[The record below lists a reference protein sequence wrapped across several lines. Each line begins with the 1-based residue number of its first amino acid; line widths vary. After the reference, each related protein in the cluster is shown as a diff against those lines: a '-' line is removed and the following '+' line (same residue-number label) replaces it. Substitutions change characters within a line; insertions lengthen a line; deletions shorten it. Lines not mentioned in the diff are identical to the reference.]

1 LNKFLVCIALLIVH
15 SAWSQIDVPV
25 VGNKDGQWR
34 IINESKE
41 ILMSRSVHYINHF
54 DSKNLAYYKEN
65 NKVGILNSKGK
76 IIYEPSFRAVKMLG
90 NGIYHCYTDKGQQIV
105 DFSTVD
111 LKSIDCISA
120 YRLDDAW
127 YTIQNEDGYHLFNYL
142 SKKLIDIARR
152 ESIIGFGQG
161 YVAVEESD
169 STSMVYNKAGEEFL
183 VLKRDIT
190 FYDGNTIL
198 RAENK
203 LRVIYPKHAFL
214 LPPEVILMANS
225 SERLIYSVNGETI
238 WLDPISGETVRTLPY
253 DRVWFVKERLLAV
266 EKKGKQGLYHLDKG
280 LITTITYDGFG
291 YMAEGQKET
300 DMTKNGLSGIIYEDG
315 RIKIPCKY
323 VSIYE
328 DAEWYYVSNSSFS
341 QGLISKITNR
351 EFLPC
356 IYDGITIDEDKIK
369 AQSGTK
375 LKVIKYDENH
385 AVVSSVTIKNA
396 VQLNPSRSYR
406 RNGSI
411 DSRLYS
417 IGWFTETQKKF
428 DRNDFFLGYVDNWG
442 FKDKNDSVLIKA
454 KHAMPQYVENAEFT
468 LVPHDSIVY
477 VFQGIEYKESC
488 NSALRNTD
496 GRMAMEALVIGM
508 DTLDY
513 KKRMFARVSTDKGLA
528 TINSL
533 GKPTFH
539 NFIGREQGEFIRFCD
554 EGTIIPVDFSS
565 TEKVQ
570 YPALDLGQSKNNF
583 TNYQT
588 LSWKYDGDDYSYI
601 EFEEGKWNFL
611 DLEGNHLFTEPFEF
625 VNEFKLQRSIAKKDG
640 KWGLVSSDTTIIPF
654 KYSNI
659 SRVKELGDS
668 VFLVQSS
675 AGGKV
680 FLDSNS
686 VELDFKINSFVRNN
700 GPLNQVIVD
709 GKRKIIDADNK
720 VVSGDSKSQKLMD
733 GAWFYTKSKKVISA
747 YDGDG
752 MSLGEYDLKPIE
764 RMGKDAFLFK
774 KGSRYGVINS
784 SAETVIPFEYR
795 EITKMGGY
803 YFAKNGSENL
813 LLDVNF
819 KVIRKCKTAEV
830 LIDNVTGNYLT
841 VYDGQ
846 VKVYRA
852 SDGKKVGKSSGKPAL
867 FHNGWIFN
875 LGKGAMIATHSEMSE
890 VRSFKSTVEEIEVIE
905 GYGYLFH
912 TKDHVSSYVN
922 LELEPIEI
930 GNTLKR
936 SESLGKGFVT
946 GKLSEGIAI
955 YNAENWIKF
964 KKDSKVYGTFN
975 DKYILVKEEGKY
987 YYLDQDFKNPMGR
1000 YYNNATPFNGNHAA
1014 VKESEGWA
1022 IIDDKGVFKT
1032 LPTYSGMK
1040 NLGPNLFSI
1049 PAFSLYGL
1057 IDNDGNEIL
1066 PSIYKRI
1073 TFIHPNLIQVIHEG
1087 DIKYFNASGMEL
1099 KIYK

>member
-1 LNKFLVCIALLIVH
+1 MNKFLVCIALLIVH

-41 ILMSRSVHYINHF
+41 ILMPRSVHYINHF

-65 NKVGILNSKGK
+65 NKVGIINSKGK

-127 YTIQNEDGYHLFNYL
+127 YSIQNEDGYHLFNYL
-142 SKKLIDIARR
+142 SKKLIDIDSLNAIRLAAN
-152 ESIIGFGQG
+152 G
-161 YVAVEESD
+161 YVSVIETD
-169 STSMVYNKAGEEFL
+169 SLLMVYNTAGEEFL
-183 VLKRDIT
+183 VGRLNIQ
-190 FYDGNTIL
+190 YWGNRVEL
-198 RAENK
+198 RLPKET
-203 LRVIYPKHAFL
+203 RVIYPNYEFK
-214 LPPEVILMANS
+214 LPTDVSLDLDNLGNLIYSWNGETNWANPSTGEILRTLRFDRVWYLQ
-225 SERLIYSVNGETI
+225 ERLI
-238 WLDPISGETVRTLPY
+238 
-253 DRVWFVKERLLAV
+253 AV
-266 EKKGKQGLYHLDKG
+266 EKNGKQGLYHLEKG
-280 LITTITYDGFG
+280 LLTPIVYDGFS
-291 YMAEGQKET
+291 YRFNDSKEFYAV
-300 DMTKNGLSGIIYEDG
+300 KNQLTGIISENG
-315 RIKIPCKY
+315 KVKIPCKY
-323 VSIYE
+323 LSIYE

-356 IYDGITIDEDKIK
+356 IYDGITIDGDQIK

-375 LKVIKYDENH
+375 LKVIKYDKNH
-385 AVVSSVTIKNA
+385 SVVSSVTIKNV
-396 VQLNPSRSYR
+396 VQLTKSGSYR
-406 RNGSI
+406 RNGVI
-411 DSRLYS
+411 DPRLYA

-442 FKDKNDSVLIKA
+442 FKDKNDSILIKA
-454 KHAMPQYVENAEFT
+454 KHAMPLYVENAEFT
-468 LVPHDSIVY
+468 LVPHDSIGY
-477 VFQGIEYKESC
+477 TFQGIEYKESC

-508 DTLDY
+508 DTLDF

-539 NFIGREQGEFIRFCD
+539 NFIGREQGKYIRFCD

-565 TEKVQ
+565 KEKVQ
-570 YPALDLGQSKNNF
+570 YPALDLGQSNNSF
-583 TNYQT
+583 IGGQT
-588 LSWKYDGDDYSYI
+588 LAWKYDGDDYSYI

-611 DLEGNHLFTEPFEF
+611 DLEGNHLFTESFEF

-640 KWGLVSSDTTIIPF
+640 KWGLLSSDTTIVPF

-675 AGGKV
+675 AGGSI

-686 VELDFKINSFVRNN
+686 VELDFKIKSFVRSK
-700 GPLNQVIVD
+700 GALNQVIID
-709 GKRKIIDADNK
+709 GKRKVIDADNK
-720 VVSGDSKSQKLMD
+720 IVSGDSKSQKLMD
-733 GAWFYTKSKKVISA
+733 GGWFYTKSKKVMSI

-764 RMGKDAFLFK
+764 RMGEDAFLFK

-784 SAETVIPFEYR
+784 SAETVIPFEYK
-795 EITKMGGY
+795 EITKMGTY
-803 YFAKNGSENL
+803 YFAKNGAGNL
-813 LLDVNF
+813 LLDANF
-819 KVIRKCKTAEV
+819 EVVRKCKSADV
-830 LIDNVTGNYLT
+830 LVDNVTGNYLT
-841 VYDGQ
+841 VYYGK
-846 VKVYRA
+846 VKVYRT
-852 SDGKKVGKSSGKPAL
+852 SDGKKVGKSTGKPTL

-875 LGKGAMIATHSEMSE
+875 LGKDAMIATHSEMSE

-946 GKLSEGIAI
+946 GKFSQGIAI
-955 YNAENWIKF
+955 YNAENWMKF
-964 KKDSKVYGTFN
+964 KKDSKIYGTFN

-1000 YYNNATPFNGNHAA
+1000 YYNNATPFNGSHAA
-1014 VKESEGWA
+1014 VEEREGWA

-1066 PSIYKRI
+1066 PSIYKKI